1 MATPRPSRRP
11 DLEVHL
17 GASGQVVGRLH
28 LGSGRRSAFSYDQ
41 GWLRDARF
49 FTLSPDLQPVTGVQ
63 HPRQAFFLALEDTT
77 PDAWGERVIR
87 RAHAKLRPEDR
98 DTPALDPV
106 DFVMWVDD
114 EARVGALRLFDP
126 QAGVYLR
133 VGGPQRHVPPLAELD
148 KVLRA
153 ARALEDGTESA
164 QDLRYL
170 LGQGT
175 SLGGARPKSTVRDTD
190 GRLAVG
196 KFPSQADRRD
206 VIRGEVLAMQLAARA
221 GIRVAPARVEV
232 IGGTAVAVIRRFDR
246 SGDGGRIPYVSAAT
260 MLQSDGRDATHAYT
274 ELVDVLL
281 QAGADP
287 IADIHELWRRL
298 VFNFLICNTDDH
310 LRNTG
315 FLYDARQRGWRLSPA
330 FDLNPMPGDRR
341 ESKTWLT
348 EDAGVIDSRDML
360 LVAAPYFRLDAAQA
374 QAIWGEVIQ
383 AVEGWRAV
391 ARGLGMRSAD
401 LLDFEPAFAQEGRAG
416 T

>member
-1 MATPRPSRRP
+1 MATSKPSRRG

-17 GASGQVVGRLH
+17 GASGLVVGRLH
-28 LGSGRRSAFSYDQ
+28 LGSGRRSAFSYDE

-49 FTLSPDLQPVTGVQ
+49 FTLSPDLQPVAGVQ
-63 HPRQAFFLALEDTT
+63 HPRQVFFLALEDTA

-87 RAHAKLRPEDR
+87 RAHAKLRQEDR

-126 QAGVYLR
+126 QAGAYLR
-133 VGGPQRHVPPLAELD
+133 AGRANRHVPPLVELD
-148 KVLRA
+148 KVLHA

-206 VIRGEVLAMQLAARA
+206 VIRGEVLAMQLAAKA
-221 GIRVAPARVEV
+221 GIRAAPARVEV

-246 SGDGGRIPYVSAAT
+246 TDDGGRIPYVSAAT

-281 QAGADP
+281 QSGADP

-348 EDAGVIDSRDML
+348 EDTGVIDSRDML
-360 LVAAPYFRLDAAQA
+360 MAAAAYFRLDAAQA
-374 QAIWGEVIQ
+374 QAIWSEVAQ
-383 AVEGWRAV
+383 AVAGWRAL
-391 ARGLGMRSAD
+391 ARGLGMRGTD
-401 LLDFEPAFAQEGRAG
+401 MLDFEPAFAQEGGAG